1 MRKYL
6 ISVLCTILI
15 LVAPNEA
22 VAQSQQAHL
31 AHNGVKYG
39 KIMRQHDVL
48 TIMSEVEERVGIL
61 SKAINLGDD
70 SSLLTKELYSVI
82 CEAANLQSEGDLYG
96 EWLEADY
103 WTGTQDWNVISISFT
118 GYETITKEFVRVKVN
133 IDDSDWG
140 TLSTKLI
147 TFVLVDGE
155 WLIDDLTFCGSSFK
169 EYCQV
174 FVNKYKDSVKVQSAK
189 LQPVPVKD
197 TVSQVVVEKK
207 ILPPPP
213 QAKKI
218 VDIIKVI
225 EEDVEIEESELVPVQ
240 GVSEYA
246 DVEET
251 DIFFIEEEV
260 DGGPVLDVV
269 EEMPEFPGGMK
280 ELMKYLSENI
290 KYPAISRANN
300 SQGKTFTK
308 FTVNKD
314 GSLQDFEV
322 VRSSGDIYL
331 DKEAIR
337 VVKAMPKWKPGRQM
351 GKAVRVK
358 YVLPVNFRL
367 Q

>member
-6 ISVLCTILI
+6 ISVLCTILM
-15 LVAPNEA
+15 LVAPNGA
-22 VAQSQQAHL
+22 VAQSKQAHL

-39 KIMRQHDVL
+39 KIIRQHDVL
-48 TIMSEVEERVGIL
+48 TIMSGVEERVGIL

-82 CEAANLQSEGDLYG
+82 SEAANLQSEGDLYG

-103 WTGTQDWNVISISFT
+103 WTETQDWNVISISFT

-189 LQPVPVKD
+189 LLPVPVKD

-240 GVSEYA
+240 DASEYA
-246 DVEET
+246 DVEEEQ
-251 DIFFIEEEV
+251 IF
-260 DGGPVLDVV
+260 DVV
-269 EEMPEFPGGMK
+269 EELPEFPGGNQG
-280 ELMKYLSENI
+280 LMRYLAKNL
-290 KYPAISRANN
+290 KYPRISRDNN
-300 SQGKTFTK
+300 SQGRAFVR
-308 FTVNKD
+308 FVINID
-314 GSLQDFEV
+314 GSIQDVEILK
-322 VRSSGDIYL
+322 SSGDMYL
-331 DKEAIR
+331 DKEAVR
-337 VVKAMPKWKPGRQM
+337 LVTSMPRWTPGREK

-358 YVLPVNFRL
+358 FVLPVNFRL